1 MRFQLIGV
9 NHNTAPVEVRE
20 RLAIPESRLAEA
32 CKKLAEHPAVAEGMI
47 VSTCNRVEFIAHMQN
62 GSGDLREFLREYF
75 EVDLGQFESHLYEFR
90 EDEAVRHVFRVAASL
105 DSMVVGEPQILGQ
118 VKEAY
123 ATARA
128 VGAVSAQLDQLLTR
142 AFAVA
147 KRVRT
152 ETAVGSSSVS
162 IASVAVELAEKIFGN
177 LNGKSVYLVG
187 AGKMSELAAR
197 HLLAHGAASLF
208 VANRTYDRAIRMA
221 QKFNGQAIEF
231 SRLYDTCDRADIVIT
246 STGSPH
252 FIFRREHGEKL
263 MALRRNKPMFFIDI
277 AVPRDVDPEMNKLD
291 GIFVYDI
298 DDLQQAVS
306 SHVSDRKKEA
316 EKAEA
321 IVNDE
326 VEKFQARLQALDVV
340 PTIVSLQDHLETIR
354 QAEIDRVR
362 GRLGSMTTDQ
372 ELAVEALTRGIVN
385 KIMHTPISTLKTAA
399 RDPEST
405 TVIDLVRRLFNLH
418 NKDEEKESAVSKSIR
433 GQGPEKGPE
442 D

>member
-9 NHNTAPVEVRE
+9 NHKTAPVEVRE
-20 RLAIPESRLAEA
+20 RLAVPESRLPEA
-32 CKKLAEHPAVAEGMI
+32 CKKLAEHPAIAEGMI
-47 VSTCNRVEFIAHMQN
+47 VSTCNRVEFLANMKN
-62 GSGDLREFLREYF
+62 GTGDLREFLRDYF
-75 EVDLGQFESHLYEFR
+75 AVDPGQFESHLYEFR
-90 EDEAVRHVFRVAASL
+90 EDEAVRHVFRVASSL

-128 VGAVSAQLDQLLTR
+128 VGAVRAQLDQLLTR

-147 KRVRT
+147 KRIRT

-162 IASVAVELAEKIFGN
+162 VASVAVELAQKIFGN

-197 HLLAHGAASLF
+197 HLLAHGAASIF
-208 VANRTYDRAIRMA
+208 VANRTYDRAIRLS

-231 SRLYDTCDRADIVIT
+231 SRLYDTCERADIVIT
-246 STGSPH
+246 STGSPN
-252 FIFRREHGEKL
+252 FIFRREHGEKFL
-263 MALRRNKPMFFIDI
+263 AHRKNRPMFFIDI
-277 AVPRDVDPEMNKLD
+277 AVPRDVDPDLNKLD

-298 DDLQQAVS
+298 DDLQQAVA
-306 SHVSDRKKEA
+306 SHVADRKKEA

-321 IVNDE
+321 IVNAE
-326 VEKFQARLQALDVV
+326 VEKFHARLQTLDVV

-362 GRLGSMTTDQ
+362 GRLGQLTPEQ
-372 ELAVEALTRGIVN
+372 EIAIEALTRGIIN
-385 KIMHTPISTLKTAA
+385 KVMHTPISTLKNAA
-399 RDPEST
+399 RESEAT
-405 TVIDLVRRLFNLH
+405 TVVDVVRRLFNLQVKAKDAERPAT
-418 NKDEEKESAVSKSIR
+418 NKDEVGSR
-433 GQGPEKGPE
+433 Q
-442 D
+442 